1 MRFDL
6 KVDGLVVLEAV
17 ISPTGCVRSLDVV
30 QGIPVLNWEAMRA
43 VSQWR
48 YTPTLLNGI
57 PVPVIMTVSV
67 NFKLGRR

>member
-1 MRFDL
+1 
-6 KVDGLVVLEAV
+6 VLEAV

-30 QGIPVLNWEAMRA
+30 RGILVLNWEAMRA
-43 VSQWR
+43 VSRWR
-48 YTPTLLNGI
+48 YTRTLLNGI